1 MARPLVVARGVHVAW
16 PYWFDKWAF
25 GLGGLHQRVSFNELF
40 AAHHWA
46 IVDFLTG
53 CAYLSCIYAVL
64 LFAVFI
70 AFVDRTHAG
79 TQRRRALGWTFSGV
93 NMAATITHPLY
104 PVAPPWYVTKFG
116 FGPVDVGTAAD
127 PAALV
132 RWDAMVG
139 VPDFHHFYA
148 HASDVFGSMPSMHC
162 AYPALLLLYGLELR
176 RPRLS
181 AGLAAFA
188 LLDALLGRLPAAP
201 LHLGYRRW
209 SAVLAARL
217 PRRAIHKRP
226 RRGGCFVTAGPRL
239 LAAQTGASSGAARGA
254 GGRGRGVGSPCEVA
268 GGERLCDAVAGRLA
282 LGGGAR
288 SRTSSPRSRA
298 WSRSSRRRRCLGR
311 VWCQR
316 CISGPLM
323 TFWSRP
329 VRTSMFAWMYIPHT
343 ASIVPLMTRPRR
355 RAEQHDRREL
365 DGLVDQDLDA
375 WERDPAS
382 QSTSFTEWCASCIRQ
397 RSGELVLQA
406 GGRCRCRDRA

>member
-1 MARPLVVARGVHVAW
+1 MLGADGVSPQFQQRVAETAPDRALRDAGLRFAAAAAYLIGVAFVGRGGPAHWLLAAVFVAIPITIAPVTRLLLDLLPFALFAAVYDLLQMARPLVVARGVHVAW

-53 CAYLSCIYAVL
+53 CAYLSYIYAVL

-79 TQRRRALGWTFSGV
+79 TQRRRALGWTFFGV
-93 NMAATITHPLY
+93 NMAATITYLLY

-139 VPDFHHFYA
+139 VPYFHHFYA

-188 LLDALLGRLPAAP
+188 LLMCFSAVYLQHHYISDIVVGLLFSLLGYHVERFISD
-201 LHLGYRRW
+201 RD
-209 SAVLAARL
+209 
-217 PRRAIHKRP
+217 
-226 RRGGCFVTAGPRL
+226 
-239 LAAQTGASSGAARGA
+239 
-254 GGRGRGVGSPCEVA
+254 VA
-268 GGERLCDAVAGRLA
+268 
-282 LGGGAR
+282 
-288 SRTSSPRSRA
+288 
-298 WSRSSRRRRCLGR
+298 
-311 VWCQR
+311 
-316 CISGPLM
+316 
-323 TFWSRP
+323 
-329 VRTSMFAWMYIPHT
+329 T
-343 ASIVPLMTRPRR
+343 AS
-355 RAEQHDRREL
+355 
-365 DGLVDQDLDA
+365 
-375 WERDPAS
+375 
-382 QSTSFTEWCASCIRQ
+382 
-397 RSGELVLQA
+397 
-406 GGRCRCRDRA
+406 